1 MVPIAR
7 TYDHRNHHAGFFIR
21 HVRNVEM
28 SNVEIETVSTDA
40 RPALW
45 LQNVEA
51 DFFRMHAPAG
61 RAYVLDRVA
70 RFRSFG
76 SRWMPDVSFDDLESR
91 TI

>member
-1 MVPIAR
+1 
-7 TYDHRNHHAGFFIR
+7 
-21 HVRNVEM
+21 VRNVEM

-40 RPALW
+40 RSALW
-45 LQNVEA
+45 LQNVEEA

-61 RAYVLDRVA
+61 CAYVLDRVA